1 MFLDDDF
8 QSFDDMFEKTQYEEE
23 YKQNKKLSFKYKVKD
38 KIEDIQIWYSHLF
51 IFDCYY
57 NIKNGIK
64 NLWKYRKVSWNDRW
78 YDYQPIFNILEFK
91 LKDTIK
97 NWDKAHY
104 VGSHFTKLRMQI
116 NLNRI
121 EEYQVNLENIQELYH
136 LKKIDKKEYIRL
148 KDELLNKTWK
158 SLGRNITRFWD

>member
-1 MFLDDDF
+1 MFLDDDM
-8 QSFDDMFEKTQYEEE
+8 FDKALFEKARYEEE

-64 NLWKYRKVSWNDRW
+64 NLWKYRKVIWNDRW
-78 YDYQPIFNILEFK
+78 YDYSYIFKLLEFK

-97 NWDKAHY
+97 NWDNAHY
-104 VGSHFTKLRMQI
+104 VGAHFTKLRMQVL
-116 NLNRI
+116 LNRI
-121 EEYQVNLENIQELYH
+121 EEYQTNIENLQELLY
-136 LKKIDKKEYIRL
+136 KKKLDRKEYFKL
-148 KDELLNKTWK
+148 KEELLNKTWK
-158 SLGRNITRFWD
+158 SLGRNIIRFWD

>member
-1 MFLDDDF
+1 MNSPHWNELL
-8 QSFDDMFEKTQYEEE
+8 EKAILEQE
-23 YKQNKKLSFKYKVKD
+23 YKSRKYSFKYLK
-38 KIEDIQIWYSHLF
+38 EDITYWYHNLF
-51 IFDCYY
+51 IYDILY

-64 NLWKYRKVSWNDRW
+64 NFWKYRKVIWNDRW

-116 NLNRI
+116 TLNRI
-121 EEYQVNLENIQELYH
+121 EEYQVNLENIQELYY

>member
-1 MFLDDDF
+1 MNNLLDEF
-8 QSFDDMFEKTQYEEE
+8 CAFDELLEKAILEQE
-23 YKQNKKLSFKYKVKD
+23 YKSRKYSFKYLK
-38 KIEDIQIWYSHLF
+38 EDIKYWYHNLF
-51 IFDCYY
+51 IFDILY

-64 NLWKYRKVSWNDRW
+64 NFWKYRKVIWNYRW

-121 EEYQVNLENIQELYH
+121 EEYRVNLENIQELYY